1 MCRCC
6 IEIFSTEPKCNLGK
20 GKSLDALLL
29 AHLKTNG
36 WVHDAYTD
44 DIDRQS
50 RECATALKHTYWT
63 QEAEEMRNQIEQNA
77 EMIKTNKNKNHR
89 K

>member
-1 MCRCC
+1 MQKDL
-6 IEIFSTEPKCNLGK
+6 IMNDPVIIPVNMPKVTSKTTN
-20 GKSLDALLL
+20 DPVF
-29 AHLKTNG
+29 KTNG